1 MSHSFEQTALP
12 KVLYTY
18 DNKEGELTALI
29 INRRLD
35 DILFW
40 HAHEEGLFLPRTP
53 EKARTAMFN
62 DVMQPLIEREIETIP
77 PGSVCAASVQYKLG
91 YKRQPFLHIHLTAP
105 GHELVRKKNQLANRE
120 EYTVTA
126 THRLREKLLKD
137 LPADLLEA
145 LKICGMFD

>member
-53 EKARTAMFN
+53 EKARTTMFN
-62 DVMQPLIEREIETIP
+62 DVMHPLIERELKKN
-77 PGSVCAASVQYKLG
+77 PGESVCAASVQYKLG
-91 YKRQPFLHIHLTAP
+91 YKRRPFLHIHLTMA
-105 GHELVRKKNQLANRE
+105 GHELVRKKNLHTNRE
-120 EYTVTA
+120 EYTITA
-126 THRLREKLLKD
+126 AHRLREKLLKD
-137 LPADLLEA
+137 MPADLLEA
-145 LKICGMFD
+145 LRVCGIFD